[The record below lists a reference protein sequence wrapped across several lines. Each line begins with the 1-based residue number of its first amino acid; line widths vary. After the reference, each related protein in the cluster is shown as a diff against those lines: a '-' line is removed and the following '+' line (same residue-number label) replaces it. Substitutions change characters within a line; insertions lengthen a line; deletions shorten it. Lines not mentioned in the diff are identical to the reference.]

1 MFFQSLEKLGKRLSN
16 VWKIALAAYL
26 LMAHTVPAETHYVWT
41 NSPTPAS
48 PFTNWDTAAH
58 DIQAALDVATNGST
72 VLVTDGTYRVSTQLS
87 ITQQITLRGA
97 NVYPMP
103 IIHAESN
110 RCLYVGAP
118 ATIQGLKFT
127 NGYVN
132 TAPKFG
138 AGVYAV
144 STGVT
149 VQNCGFF
156 RNSAGTSGQGGGLW
170 LGTSGHME
178 SCTFLQNSAGDGG
191 ALYAAGVVYLDSGY
205 FIDNV
210 AETNGAGIY
219 ANNTNAAIRF
229 GVFQRN
235 AAKVNGGAIYT
246 RGSVS
251 ACTVVSNTAGNYGGG
266 ICSQSSGIFIDGCRL
281 EGNTCSNDG
290 GAVWIS
296 VGHVRN
302 SVVYRNMAQDEGGGL
317 RLSSSL
323 LENSTVVSNSAPKG
337 GGYYSSFSTSL
348 NSIIYFNSP
357 MDYSNRNA
365 SSVYTFTCAQPL
377 PSGTGNTN
385 ADPLFLSLAGC
396 NFRLSTNSPCR
407 DTGAD
412 QPWMAASTDLD
423 DQPRLV
429 GTVDLG
435 AYELGSLIVDIE
447 AAPSVGVAP
456 LPSVLHG
463 LVSGTNTSD
472 VYFEWHF
479 TNWTTIDAS
488 GLWMT
493 TVTNVYAQGS
503 HSVRL
508 VVTNAS
514 GERAEH
520 TRTNLIMA
528 FPGVSA
534 DFVGNPRTGA
544 VPLIV
549 QFTDVSSNSPQ
560 YWAWDFDHDGFVD
573 STEQHPQWTFNST
586 GLFTVAL
593 TVSNDFGNG
602 NTSSDTIVRTN
613 YVEAPV
619 YHLVADFSVDKTSAR
634 TYEDIAFADRSSN
647 GPAYWTW
654 FFRNVGAGDS
664 FDQNPTS
671 QYTSAGYKTVK
682 LIVSNEWS
690 SAVAIKTNFIRI
702 TGYTPI
708 HYVAPGG
715 GNTIPYT
722 NWNTA
727 SHSIA
732 AAMDEA
738 ETFDTI
744 YVSNGTYGVPMLGLL
759 FTDGITLMAVNGPS
773 NTIITGGG
781 SESVIAANFYNIE
794 PTLIDGFTINNGY
807 AGGDAGGAWLTRN
820 VTLQNSIITG
830 CAAGDD
836 GGGIYMSGGVV
847 SNCLVIANAAG
858 GGGGGIYVRDG
869 GTVTHCRVIGNAS
882 TNGGGGIYVYSTNPA
897 IASLLQSCTVVSNST
912 GKVTENGG
920 GIYAWRCLVRNCLI
934 VTNQAYRGGG
944 LYSAFSDVIN
954 CTIAG
959 NDATHGGGLSIESVS
974 TARNCIVWGNT
985 RSNLYQVSG
994 VVLDYCDVSPAT
1006 TGNGNL
1012 NADPLFADT
1021 STGNWNLAIS
1031 SPCVDS
1037 GTNLL
1042 ACDMGGVP
1050 RPLDGNFDGTNVCDI
1065 GAFEF
1070 IHPEADSDGDHQRDI
1085 DEWPAGTDPL
1095 DGASFLGIFSLVR
1108 GAGADM
1114 VLRWSSVSGKVYRI
1128 ENVTCPGTTHVWE
1141 KAVGAITSTPPQ
1153 NVYTG
1158 STEILGSQMYRIGL
1172 E

>member
-1 MFFQSLEKLGKRLSN
+1 MFFQSLEKSGRRLSN

-26 LMAHTVPAETHYVWT
+26 LMAHTVPADTHYVWT
-41 NSPTPAS
+41 NSPTPTS

-58 DIQAALDVATNGST
+58 DIQAAIDVATNGST

-87 ITQQITLRGA
+87 ITQQISLLGA
-97 NVYPMP
+97 NIYPRP
-103 IIHAESN
+103 VVQAESN
-110 RCLYVGAP
+110 RCLYVTTP
-118 ATIQGLKFT
+118 AVIQFMNFE
-127 NGYVN
+127 NGYVAA
-132 TAPKFG
+132 APRFG
-138 AGVYAV
+138 AGVYAASSGATFV
-144 STGVT
+144 YCTFSKNNATT
-149 VQNCGFF
+149 
-156 RNSAGTSGQGGGLW
+156 RGQGGGLW
-170 LGTSGHME
+170 LAATGTVSHCVFSG
-178 SCTFLQNSAGDGG
+178 NSAGDGG
-191 ALYAAGVVYLDSGY
+191 GLYAAGAVTLDTSY
-205 FIDNV
+205 FNDNT
-210 AETNGAGIY
+210 AETNGAGLY
-219 ANNTNAAIRF
+219 ANTTNADISSARLW
-229 GVFQRN
+229 GN
-235 AAKVNGGAIYT
+235 SAKVNGGAIYS
-246 RGSVS
+246 RGTISS
-251 ACTVVSNTAGNYGGG
+251 CSIISNTAGNYGGG
-266 ICSQSSGIFIDGCRL
+266 ICSQSSGILIDGCTI
-281 EGNTCSNDG
+281 EGNVSSNDG
-290 GAVWIS
+290 GGVWITL
-296 VGHVRN
+296 GRVRN
-302 SVVYRNMAQDEGGGL
+302 SVVHHNAAADEGGGL
-317 RLSSSL
+317 RLNSSL
-323 LENSTVVSNSAPKG
+323 LESSTVVSNSAPK

-365 SSVYTFTCAQPL
+365 SSTYSFTCAQPL

-385 ADPLFLSLAGC
+385 ADPLFLSRAGS

-412 QPWMAASTDLD
+412 QAWMATATDRD
-423 DQPRLV
+423 GRPRLA

-447 AAPSVGVAP
+447 ATPSTGVAP
-456 LPSVLHG
+456 LASVLHG
-463 LVSGTNTSD
+463 LVSGTNTSE
-472 VYFEWHF
+472 VYFEWHY
-479 TNWTTIDAS
+479 TNWTTINAS

-503 HSVRL
+503 YNVRL

-520 TRTNLIMA
+520 TRTNLITA
-528 FPGVSA
+528 LPGVSA
-534 DFVGNPRTGA
+534 DFIGDPRTGA

-549 QFTDVSSNSPQ
+549 QFTDLSGNSPQ

-573 STEQHPQWTFNST
+573 STEQHPQWTFSST

-593 TVSNDFGNG
+593 TVSNDFGDG

-613 YVEAPV
+613 YVNAPV
-619 YHLVADFSVDKTSAR
+619 YHLVADFSVDKTNAQ
-634 TYEDIAFADRSSN
+634 TYEDISFADRSSN

-654 FFRNVGAGDS
+654 FFRNVGTGDS
-664 FDQNPTS
+664 LDQNPTS

-690 SAVAIKTNFIRI
+690 SSMAIKTNFIRI

-715 GNTIPYT
+715 GNTAPYT

-738 ETFDTI
+738 EAFDTI
-744 YVSNGTYGVPMLGLL
+744 CVSNGTYGVPMLGLL
-759 FTDGITLMAVNGPS
+759 FTDGITLMSVNGPS
-773 NTIITGGG
+773 NTIITGAG
-781 SESVIAANFYNIE
+781 SESVIAANFYNME
-794 PTLIDGFTINNGY
+794 PTLIDGFTITNGY

-830 CAAGDD
+830 CKAGDD

-847 SNCLVIANAAG
+847 SNCLVVANAAG
-858 GGGGGIYVRDG
+858 GGGGGIYMRDG
-869 GTVTHCRVIGNAS
+869 GTVTHCRVIGNVS
-882 TNGGGGIYVYSTNPA
+882 TNGGGGVYVYSTNPA
-897 IASLLQSCTVVSNST
+897 VASLLQSCTVISNST
-912 GKVTENGG
+912 GKATENGG
-920 GIYAWRCLVRNCLI
+920 GIYAWRCFVLNCLVI
-934 VTNQAYRGGG
+934 TNQAYRGGG

-985 RSNLYQVSG
+985 RSNLYQISG

-1012 NADPLFADT
+1012 NADPLFADA
-1021 STGNWNLAIS
+1021 STGNWNLTIS

-1042 ACDMGGVP
+1042 VCDIGGVP
-1050 RPLDGNFDGTNVCDI
+1050 RPLDGNFDGTNVCDL

-1085 DEWPAGTDPL
+1085 DEWSAGTDPL
-1095 DGASFLGIFSLVR
+1095 DGTSFLGIFSLVR
-1108 GAGADM
+1108 GTGADM

-1128 ENVTCPGTTHVWE
+1128 ENVACPGSTHVWE
-1141 KAVGAITSTPPQ
+1141 RTAGAITSTPPQ